1 MKKRGCANI
10 PALDEIPIVKR
21 KHHMTATIAD
31 SRLTD
36 NNSQFSSIVSHE
48 NKSCENYTISD
59 ARNHLERISNISVF
73 LGSGSYPESLQFALI
88 DYLNSEVETLDHVL
102 ASLSVRNG

>member
-1 MKKRGCANI
+1 
-10 PALDEIPIVKR
+10 
-21 KHHMTATIAD
+21 MTATIAD

-59 ARNHLERISNISVF
+59 ARNHLERREKRE
-73 LGSGSYPESLQFALI
+73 GGRGRGAYPESLQFALI